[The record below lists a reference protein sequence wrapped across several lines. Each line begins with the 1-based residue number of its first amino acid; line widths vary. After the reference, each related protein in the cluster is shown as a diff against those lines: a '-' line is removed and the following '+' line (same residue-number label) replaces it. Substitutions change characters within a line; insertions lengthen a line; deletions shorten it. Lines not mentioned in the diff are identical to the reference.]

1 MFSTSDI
8 VHNSNAKSFE
18 RGRQLAE
25 REGSVAD
32 RRYVAGRQSCDVS
45 ADVRSSSG
53 IAEHFHAYLA
63 TDPLC
68 ESIVDYECTC
78 PAARKHDSMCKHA
91 VALALSFMRDP
102 SSFQGFDDQF
112 KVSTSRSIRRYM
124 DDAPGRNAFSLPD
137 GEAHLSATLSCSFGA
152 WALKA
157 QIEALGARY
166 VISDMQAFGEAVAMR
181 TFYAHG
187 KRLAFVHSPEC
198 FDDASR
204 GMALLIAE
212 KSQEGKAQK
221 RELGLSEADVVRLLD
236 SLGGATFTLEAD
248 GGTWCNMSATEADP
262 DVLLRIVS
270 SQDGAYQLVRDE
282 RVTVAVGSDHA
293 YAFVDGETYRC
304 SSAFTPAAT
313 FLRDVYSSAD
323 EELVVAPD
331 DLAEFCSDVLPMLER
346 SLSVA
351 VPEAL
356 DALRPREARFSF
368 YFDRSGSGR
377 DEAIELEAKVDYG
390 YGARTLL
397 APAGG
402 APRADDSP
410 DEGTSEEAAAS
421 EDGASD
427 RSSAATQPEY
437 RDEEAENEAVEL
449 ACSYFP
455 ADMRIPLDDEE
466 AAGELLYDGIARFQA
481 AGDVYTTPDF
491 DRLVTDKRV
500 RVQVGLSLAGN
511 LIDMD
516 VHSTDV
522 SKEEL
527 AALLAAYQKRKRF
540 HRLKDG
546 TLASLADM
554 DLAHLERMARDLG
567 LRPQDLAS
575 GSVELPT
582 YAAFFLDREYA
593 EAVRDRSFEDYIDRF
608 ENESLYDYAPP
619 SGLAMGL
626 RPYQVDGFRWLKKL
640 ASIGF
645 GGILAD
651 EMGLGKTLQ
660 MIAFLLSARDDGTAK
675 GPALVVCPASLVY
688 NWVEEFGRFA
698 PTMSVCAIDGDR
710 TQRRRKRAQEGVDV
724 FVASYDAVRMDS
736 EAFQAC
742 EYSACVLDEA
752 QFIKNH
758 ATKTTRAV
766 KRLHAEARFALTG
779 TPIEN
784 RLSEIWSIFD
794 FLMPGFLGTYAQ
806 FRRRFE
812 ADIIGGDEDVARRF
826 QTLIA
831 PFVLRRLKQD
841 VLKELPDKQENVV
854 MVALSG
860 EQRKLYDAHEQR
872 LREDLLVQR
881 KESRKTRRT
890 EAGRV
895 AGAGIRVDVLAEL
908 MRLRQVALE
917 PSLLYESYTQGS
929 SKTEAILELVAEARD
944 AGKKAL
950 VFSQFTSYLD
960 MLKKRLDAEGVAYYE
975 ITGATPKRERMNL
988 VNMFN
993 EDDVPVFLV
1002 SLKAGG
1008 TGLNLIG
1015 ASVVIHADPWW
1026 NSAAIDQ
1033 ATDRAHRIGQRQM
1046 VSVYKVIAKGTIEE
1060 RILRLQEAKS
1070 ELAGSVIGKTSL
1082 SSLSNLTRDDLED
1095 LLFD

>member
-8 VHNSNAKSFE
+8 VHNSSAKSFE

-25 REGSVAD
+25 REDGVIA
-32 RRYVAGRQSCDVS
+32 RRYSPGRQSCDVS

-53 IAEHFHAYLA
+53 IAEHFHTYLA
-63 TDPLC
+63 TDPQV

-78 PAARKHDSMCKHA
+78 PAARKHDSMCKHS
-91 VALALSFMRDP
+91 VALALVFMRDP
-102 SSFQGFDDQF
+102 SSFQGFDEQF

-124 DDAPGRNAFSLPD
+124 EHSPGRKAFALDD
-137 GEAHLSATLSCSFGA
+137 GEAHLDLTLTSTFGS
-152 WALKA
+152 WTLKA
-157 QIEALGARY
+157 SIDALGTRY
-166 VISDMQAFGEAVAMR
+166 VISDMQEFGEAISMR
-181 TFYAHG
+181 SFYSHG

-198 FDDASR
+198 FDEASR
-204 GMALLIAE
+204 GAALLIAE
-212 KSQEGKAQK
+212 KSQEDRTQK
-221 RELGLSEADVVRLLD
+221 RELALSEADMVRLLD
-236 SLGGATFTLEAD
+236 SLGAGTFSLEVD
-248 GGTWCNMSATEADP
+248 GGTWCNLSATDADP
-262 DVLLRIVS
+262 QILLRLTGA
-270 SQDGAYQLVRDE
+270 QDGAYQLVRDE
-282 RVTVAVGSDHA
+282 RIVSVVGANHA
-293 YAFVDGETYRC
+293 YVFVDGNAYRC

-323 EELVVAPD
+323 DELMIAAD
-331 DLAEFCSDVLPMLER
+331 DLADFCSDVLPMLEK
-346 SLSVA
+346 SVSVA

-356 DALRPREARFSF
+356 EALRPREAHFSF
-368 YFDRSGSGR
+368 YFDKTGKGR
-377 DEAIELEAKVDYG
+377 AEAIELEASVDYG

-397 APAGG
+397 APASGSARTEG
-402 APRADDSP
+402 DSAGNP
-410 DEGTSEEAAAS
+410 SDMASESSGEEA
-421 EDGASD
+421 G
-427 RSSAATQPEY
+427 RKPEY
-437 RDEEAENEAVEL
+437 RDEEAETQAVEL
-449 ACSYFP
+449 AYSYFRS
-455 ADMRIPLDDEE
+455 DMRIPLDDEE
-466 AAGELLYDGIARFQA
+466 AAGELLYHGIARFQA

-500 RVQVGLSLAGN
+500 RVQIGLSLAGD

-527 AALLAAYQKRKRF
+527 ASLLSAYQKRKKF

-554 DLAHLERMARDLG
+554 DLNHLERMAQDLG
-567 LRPQDLAS
+567 IKPQDLAS
-575 GSVELPT
+575 GSIELPT

-593 EAVRDRSFEDYIDRF
+593 EAVRDKSFEDYIDRF
-608 ENESLYDYAPP
+608 DNESLYDYSPP
-619 SGLAMGL
+619 KQLAVKL
-626 RPYQVDGFRWLKKL
+626 RPYQVDGFRWMKKL

-660 MIAFLLSARDDGTAK
+660 MITFLLSMRDEGGME

-688 NWVEEFGRFA
+688 NWIEEFGKFA
-698 PTMSVCAIDGDR
+698 PGMSVCAIDGDR
-710 TQRRRKRAQEGVDV
+710 TQRRRKRAQEGVEV

-766 KRLHAEARFALTG
+766 KRLKAGAKFALTG

-812 ADIIGGDEDVARRF
+812 ADIIGGDKDVARRF
-826 QTLIA
+826 QSLIA

-854 MVALSG
+854 MVALDG
-860 EQRKLYDAHEQR
+860 EQRKLYDAHEQL
-872 LREDLLVQR
+872 LREDLLAQR
-881 KESRKTRRT
+881 KEPHKKRQT
-890 EAGRV
+890 EGGRV
-895 AGAGIRVDVLAEL
+895 ASAGIKVDVLAEL

-944 AGKKAL
+944 SGKKAL

-960 MLKKRLDAEGVAYYE
+960 ILKKRLDAEGVAYYE
-975 ITGATPKRERMNL
+975 ITGATPKRERMTL
-988 VNMFN
+988 VNAFN

-1082 SSLSNLTRDDLED
+1082 SSLSSLTRDDLED

>member
-8 VHNSNAKSFE
+8 VHNSSAKSFE

-25 REGSVAD
+25 REGGVVA
-32 RRYVAGRQSCDVS
+32 RRYAAGRQSCDVS
-45 ADVRSSSG
+45 ADVRSSSS
-53 IAEHFHAYLA
+53 IAEHFHTYLA
-63 TDPLC
+63 TDP
-68 ESIVDYECTC
+68 EGQSIVDYECTC

-91 VALALSFMRDP
+91 VALALAFMRDP
-102 SSFQGFDDQF
+102 SSFQGYDDQF
-112 KVSTSRSIRRYM
+112 KVATSRSLKRYM
-124 DDAPGRNAFSLPD
+124 DHAPGRKAFALGD
-137 GEAHLSATLSCSFGA
+137 GEAHLDVSLSCEFGS
-152 WALKA
+152 WTMKA
-157 QIEALGARY
+157 QIEALGAKY
-166 VISDMQAFGEAVAMR
+166 VVSDMQEFGEAVAMR
-181 TFYAHG
+181 SFYSHG

-198 FDDASR
+198 FDEASR
-204 GMALLIAE
+204 GTAMLIAE
-212 KSQEGKAQK
+212 KSQEDRAQK
-221 RELGLSEADVVRLLD
+221 RELALSEADVVRLLD
-236 SLGGATFTLEAD
+236 SLGASTFSLEAD
-248 GGTWCNMSATEADP
+248 GGSWCNLSVTDADP
-262 DVLLRIVS
+262 RLLLRLVPV
-270 SQDGAYQLVRDE
+270 QDGAYQLVRDE
-282 RVTVAVGSDHA
+282 RIVAAVGSGHA
-293 YAFVDGETYRC
+293 YVFSDGTAYRC

-323 EELVVAPD
+323 DELLVASD
-331 DLAEFCSDVLPMLER
+331 DLAAFCSDVLPMLER

-351 VPEAL
+351 VPAEL

-368 YFDRSGSGR
+368 YFDKSGSGR
-377 DEAIELEAKVDYG
+377 SEAIELETRVDYG
-390 YGARTLL
+390 YGNRTLL
-397 APAGG
+397 APA
-402 APRADDSP
+402 R
-410 DEGTSEEAAAS
+410 EAARGDGPPSGNAAPGSVSEQSGEGDAS
-421 EDGASD
+421 GG
-427 RSSAATQPEY
+427 SAQPEY
-437 RDEEAENEAVEL
+437 RDEDAEAEAVEL

-466 AAGELLYDGIARFQA
+466 AAGALLYEGVPRFQA
-481 AGDVYTTPDF
+481 AGEVYTTPEF
-491 DRLVTDKRV
+491 DRLITDKRV
-500 RVQVGLSLAGN
+500 RVQIGLSLAGD

-522 SKEEL
+522 SKDEL
-527 AALLAAYQKRKRF
+527 AALLSAYQKRRKF

-546 TLASLADM
+546 SLAALADM
-554 DLAHLERMARDLG
+554 DLAHLERMAQDLGIRPRDLAEG
-567 LRPQDLAS
+567 TVQ
-575 GSVELPT
+575 LPT

-619 SGLAMGL
+619 TGLAKRL
-626 RPYQVDGFRWLKKL
+626 RSYQVDGFRWLRKL

-645 GGILAD
+645 GGVLAD

-660 MIAFLLSARDDGTAK
+660 MIAFLLSVRDEGMVTD
-675 GPALVVCPASLVY
+675 PALVVCPASLVY
-688 NWVEEFGRFA
+688 NWVEEFGKFA
-698 PTMSVCAIDGDR
+698 PSMSVCAIDGDR

-742 EYSACVLDEA
+742 EYSTCVLDEA

-766 KRLHAEARFALTG
+766 KRLRAGARFALTG
-779 TPIEN
+779 TPVEN

-841 VLKELPDKQENVV
+841 VLKELPEKQENVV
-854 MVALSG
+854 MVALDG

-872 LREDLLVQR
+872 LREDLLAQR
-881 KESRKTRRT
+881 KEAHKTRRT

-895 AGAGIRVDVLAEL
+895 AEAGIKVDVLAEL

-917 PSLLYESYTQGS
+917 PSLLYESYSQGS
-929 SKTEAILELVAEARD
+929 AKTEAILELVAEARD
-944 AGKKAL
+944 AGKKSL

-960 MLKKRLDAEGVAYYE
+960 VLKRRLDDEGVAYYE
-975 ITGATPKRERMNL
+975 ITGATPKRERMHL
-988 VNMFN
+988 VNSFN
-993 EDDVPVFLV
+993 EDEVPVFLV

-1026 NSAAIDQ
+1026 NSAATEQ

-1082 SSLSNLTRDDLED
+1082 SSLSSLTRDELED